1 MSLRRF
7 IPVLVVVGLYAAG
20 ILAQEQFTLLATIVD
35 PEKGTPVE
43 SLTAAD
49 VKVAEDGQPAKVLKV
64 EAVVRQV
71 KVQLLIDNGIG
82 VGQNSLSDFRTGVRN
97 LIGALPPD
105 IETTIMTTAPQ
116 ARTLV
121 KATKSRDELLKG
133 VDRLAPDTGT
143 GRFVESLGEA
153 IARASKEKDTF
164 TVIICAGTTSGDGN
178 ILPADMKRVV
188 EPLQGGRPILIH
200 VLLYSGVQ
208 SALGGDIQIELG
220 QQVTK
225 MTGGRYEYINNMNRY
240 VTLMPELGA
249 EVAKQAIGSAKQFR
263 ITAQRPEGRKGAFVK
278 LSISVGARVVSNVR
292 VE

>member
-1 MSLRRF
+1 MSRRRF
-7 IPVLVVVGLYAAG
+7 IPVLVIVGLYAAG

-71 KVQLLIDNGIG
+71 KVQVLIDNGVG

-164 TVIICAGTTSGDGN
+164 TVIICAATTSGDGN

-200 VLLYSGVQ
+200 VLLDPGVQ

-249 EVAKQAIGSAKQFR
+249 EVAKQVIGSSKQFR